1 MSPAERHLHV
11 VRTSP
16 TAGDEAP
23 SELEDVGLTLAIF
36 LVAAFPL
43 ASAMA
48 GIGQW
53 DPGSLGLGTL
63 GVLLAGREL
72 GASLIARCRSRRRP

>member
-11 VRTSP
+11 VRTSQ
-16 TAGDEAP
+16 TAGEEAP
-23 SELEDVGLTLAIF
+23 SEREDVGLTLAIF
-36 LVAAFPL
+36 FTAALPL

-48 GIGQW
+48 GVGRW

-63 GVLLAGREL
+63 GVVLAGREL
-72 GASLIARCRSRRRP
+72 GASLLVRCRSRRRP